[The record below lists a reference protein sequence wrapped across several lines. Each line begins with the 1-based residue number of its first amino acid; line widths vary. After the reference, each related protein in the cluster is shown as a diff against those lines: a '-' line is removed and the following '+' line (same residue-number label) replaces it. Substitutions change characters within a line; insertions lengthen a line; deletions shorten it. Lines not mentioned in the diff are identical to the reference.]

1 MASFFDTK
9 IEYLKGV
16 GAQRAEL
23 LQKELGIFTYG
34 ELLEHYPFRH
44 EDRTQFH
51 KISQL
56 SEDMFAAQI
65 IGRVTSIEKIE
76 GKGKGRLVVTFR
88 GWW

>member
-9 IEYLKGV
+9 IEYLKG

-23 LQKELGIFTYG
+23 LNKELGIFTYG

-65 IGRVTSIEKIE
+65 IGKVTAIEKL
-76 GKGKGRLVVTFR
+76 KARVKA
-88 GWW
+88 GW